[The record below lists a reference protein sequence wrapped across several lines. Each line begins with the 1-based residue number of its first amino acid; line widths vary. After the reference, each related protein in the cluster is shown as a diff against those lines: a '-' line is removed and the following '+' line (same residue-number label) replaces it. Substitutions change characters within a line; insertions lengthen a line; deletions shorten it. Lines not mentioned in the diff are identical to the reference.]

1 MSSSVASHATDSEQP
16 TLTSAPTVPDNT
28 ADDSGNTTPPTV
40 PSSSSPTPPASS
52 TTNLQS
58 TESVKYAEKYGIF
71 PLLEELIQ
79 KLIYNHPDEPIGYLV
94 DVLAAKAEEGGSVE
108 PEL

>member
-1 MSSSVASHATDSEQP
+1 MSSSVASHATGSEQP

-40 PSSSSPTPPASS
+40 PAPPASS